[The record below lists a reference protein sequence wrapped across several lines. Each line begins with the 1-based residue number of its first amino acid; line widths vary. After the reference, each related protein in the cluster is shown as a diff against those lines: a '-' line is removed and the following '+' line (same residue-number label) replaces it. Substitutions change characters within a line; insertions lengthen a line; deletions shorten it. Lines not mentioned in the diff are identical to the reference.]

1 MIEKDTVYGKHSITF
16 AVVFGNP
23 ETILFGY
30 SVRATGI
37 ERRCFRLRNFLYF
50 SVEFRSRCLINLCFF
65 LHAQDADSFQH
76 TECTNGVRF
85 SCVFRYIKRYLYMT
99 LCGKI
104 IDFIRLHLL
113 NDSNERT
120 AIRHIAI
127 MQVNSTFLFHVAHP
141 FVEVQVFDTSCIE

>member
-1 MIEKDTVYGKHSITF
+1 
-16 AVVFGNP
+16 
-23 ETILFGY
+23 
-30 SVRATGI
+30 
-37 ERRCFRLRNFLYF
+37 
-50 SVEFRSRCLINLCFF
+50 
-65 LHAQDADSFQH
+65 
-76 TECTNGVRF
+76 
-85 SCVFRYIKRYLYMT
+85 MT